1 MNRLPI
7 TLASQEDRKQ
17 IYHIRYQT
25 YSLELGQHEENE
37 VGMLTDAL
45 DAYNEYLVCKDGDT
59 VAGFVSITPPGRQ
72 LSLDKYRNRDTLRF
86 LYENAYEVR
95 ILTVTPE
102 YRGRRMAD
110 QLLSAAA
117 DYVISKNGSLILAI
131 GRLDLMKYYQKCGF
145 RAIDEIYRS
154 GSARFQ
160 LMFTMPHE
168 LKSHID
174 EQSYSQLVD
183 FLR

>member
-1 MNRLPI
+1 MNQFPI
-7 TLASQEDRKQ
+7 TLATSEDRKQ
-17 IYHIRYQT
+17 IYRIRYQT
-25 YSLELGQHEENE
+25 YSLELGQHEENDT
-37 VGMLTDAL
+37 GMLTDPL

-59 VAGFVSITPPGRQ
+59 VVGFVSITPPGRQ
-72 LSLDKYRNRDTLRF
+72 LSLDKYRSRNTLNF

-95 ILTVTPE
+95 ILTVIPE

-131 GRLDLMKYYQKCGF
+131 GRLDLMGYYQKCGF
-145 RAIDEIYRS
+145 RAVDEIYHS
-154 GSARFQ
+154 GSAHFQ

-168 LKSHID
+168 LKSHITD
-174 EQSYSQLVD
+174 L
-183 FLR
+183 